1 MRDIIEKLKKIENE
15 YGYMAFLEH
24 YKPSAGHYFKVNKDN
39 TISYYHSTGKKDDTF
54 LLEDDYSFFKERL
67 FFEGM
72 LSSNK
77 CIDASNKKIHSVT
90 PYAMIFKYGIFEDAK
105 LIEKGLSIK
114 DVLNKHLELIES
126 LNNNNLDIESNT
138 DKFVTI
144 FEYVKDSLI
153 DICKK
158 DDKIL
163 IFLDEEVDEYKKYYY
178 KYLEEKI
185 FIKNDTVIEIEG
197 VKYGVPS
204 FSITLNDKKPTL
216 SKNTYNKYPYRISLD
231 EALLLNYL
239 NKIKSNTVNELLLD
253 NENDFYGLD
262 VLIDLNPNTKSK
274 EIVNYNLNYDNKEYE
289 RDLSKFTI
297 LQSEYI
303 NEKPIVKT
311 SSREDL
317 LNEMDWI
324 FNLEENS
331 YLFNRLLKIRNGD
344 YKEFNLKCKTNAIS
358 QLLISNKDNL
368 QYYFKEKG
376 DILIDE
382 QLGEILLLLYKEL
395 FNEGIKPKK
404 LRISL
409 DFMLSA
415 LDYLNKYGGYDR
427 MTMKIKDIW
436 QKLVKGKEDSTY
448 EIESNEEFFFVS
460 GQLLY
465 WLSTLSQSAN
475 NTSGLLQDVLEVR
488 SSTDIKN
495 YTIEKYRKYAYCIP
509 VHSLTFI
516 NVLYNA
522 VLTYEI
528 DKEIKLKDFKDKY
541 YYHSGLIGKN
551 IKFVSVKKGEFEEE
565 NIDEE

>member
-39 TISYYHSTGKKDDTF
+39 TILYYHSTGKKDDTF
-54 LLEDDYSFFKERL
+54 SFEDDYLFFKERL

-72 LSSNK
+72 LSANK

-90 PYAMIFKYGIFEDAK
+90 PYAMIFKYGIFDDPK
-105 LIEKGLSIK
+105 LKEKGLSLK
-114 DVLNKHLELIES
+114 DVLSKHLELINH
-126 LNNNNLDIESNT
+126 LNTNNLDIDSNVN
-138 DKFVTI
+138 KFATI
-144 FEYVKDSLI
+144 FDYVKTNLV

-163 IFLDEEVDEYKKYYY
+163 IFLDEEVDKYKKYYE

-216 SKNTYNKYPYRISLD
+216 SKNPYNKYPYRISLD

-253 NENDFYGLD
+253 TENDFYGID
-262 VLIDLNPNTKSK
+262 VLIELNATTKSK

-289 RDLSKFTI
+289 SNLNKFTI
-297 LQSEYI
+297 LQSEYV
-303 NEKPIVKT
+303 NEKPIVNT

-317 LNEMDWI
+317 LSEIDWM

-331 YLFNRLLKIRNGD
+331 YLFNRLLKIRNSD
-344 YKEFNLKCKTNAIS
+344 YKEFNLKCQTNAIS
-358 QLLISNKDNL
+358 QILISNKDNL
-368 QYYFKEKG
+368 QYYFKENG
-376 DILIDE
+376 DILIDK
-382 QLGEILLLLYKEL
+382 QFGDILFLLYKEL
-395 FNEGIKPKK
+395 FKREIKSKK
-404 LRISL
+404 LRMSL
-409 DFMLSA
+409 DFMLSS
-415 LDYLNKYGGYDR
+415 LDYINKDGGYDK
-427 MTMKIKDIW
+427 MAIKIKDIW
-436 QKLVKGKEDSTY
+436 EKLVKAKEEKNY
-448 EIESNEEFFFVS
+448 EIETNEEFFFVS

-465 WLSTLSQSAN
+465 WLSTLSQSSN
-475 NTSGLLQDVLEVR
+475 NTSVLLQEVLDVKNSL
-488 SSTDIKN
+488 DIKN
-495 YTIEKYRKYAYCIP
+495 IAIENYRKYAYCIP
-509 VHSLTFI
+509 VHSLSFI
-516 NVLYNA
+516 NILYNA
-522 VLTYEI
+522 VLVYEI
-528 DKEIKLKDFKDKY
+528 ENEIKIKEFKYKY

-551 IKFVSVKKGEFEEE
+551 IKFVSVKNEQLEGD